1 MQSKIDQLISEAEE
15 FLTNKAYDIAHGLEH
30 HRQVWANVQKIT
42 TGIEEKFDLVALQ
55 IAAMWHDITTET
67 KKVSKKRAKKTTA
80 KYVTERM
87 ARLGFPQSTIN
98 KTNTAILEHSV
109 MNTQTILESKIIAD
123 ADLLEWFNIKRFLKT
138 LQIYSS
144 GRGAKIKKIA
154 LKKFAKKWT
163 HKIPKLIHFDIT
175 HKLYLQKLADF
186 KKDLRVKKAV
196 LEKYGEK
203 IEEFI

>member
-80 KYVTERM
+80 
-87 ARLGFPQSTIN
+87 
-98 KTNTAILEHSV
+98 
-109 MNTQTILESKIIAD
+109 
-123 ADLLEWFNIKRFLKT
+123 
-138 LQIYSS
+138 
-144 GRGAKIKKIA
+144 
-154 LKKFAKKWT
+154 
-163 HKIPKLIHFDIT
+163 HKIPPAPSNNFDV
-175 HKLYLQKLADF
+175 K
-186 KKDLRVKKAV
+186 VKK
-196 LEKYGEK
+196 LSKTK
-203 IEEFI
+203 